1 MPILYPS
8 TVEYMKFCV
17 NLVLRGLTFSASA
30 GIMAGVSIPLKWF
43 LDYLMAVFGVAER
56 VQEIVSQIAIG
67 FPIVFALAILYVGVM
82 DIITLTIASVERPR
96 NIRGER
102 DDERSRDRR

>member
-30 GIMAGVSIPLKWF
+30 GIMALASIPLKWL
-43 LDYLMAVFGVAER
+43 LDYLMSEFGVNEG

-67 FPIVFALAILYVGVM
+67 FP
-82 DIITLTIASVERPR
+82 
-96 NIRGER
+96 
-102 DDERSRDRR
+102 